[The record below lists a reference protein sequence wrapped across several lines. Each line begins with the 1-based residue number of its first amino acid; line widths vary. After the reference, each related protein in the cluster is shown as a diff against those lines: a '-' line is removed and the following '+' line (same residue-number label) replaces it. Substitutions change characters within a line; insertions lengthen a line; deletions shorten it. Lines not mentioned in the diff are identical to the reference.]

1 MTIPVRK
8 EFFMHEIFYKLEVE
22 KQNRIINA
30 GMNIFSLSDYK
41 HASTDDI
48 ASTAKVAKG
57 SLFQYFKNKK
67 SLFIFLYEYAMKI
80 FEKTVYE
87 KFNFDETDYFEIL
100 KKSLD
105 FVMAL
110 LEKYP
115 FMYKFCVK
123 ASYEKMPEIVESI
136 KEINEKIESKMYKQ
150 IFGKVDLSKFKDGID
165 IEKLTKM
172 ISWCSEGIW
181 NEGIKNNS
189 SMSQMYEQS
198 LEVYGFYK
206 NAVYKEEFL

>member
-1 MTIPVRK
+1 MYQ
-8 EFFMHEIFYKLEVE
+8 IFYKLDEE

-30 GMNIFSLSDYK
+30 GTNIFSTNDYK

-48 ASTAKVAKG
+48 AAEAKIAKG

-67 SLFIFLYEYAMKI
+67 SLFIFLYEYTMKI
-80 FEKTVYE
+80 YEKKVYE
-87 KFNFDETDYFEIL
+87 KFNFDETDYFEML
-100 KKSLD
+100 RQSLN
-105 FVMAL
+105 FTMAL

-115 FMYKFCVK
+115 YMYKFVIK

-136 KEINEKIESKMYKQ
+136 KEVNEKIEEKMYKKMFEK
-150 IFGKVDLSKFKDGID
+150 IDLSKFKDGTD
-165 IEKLTKM
+165 IEKLNKM

-181 NEGIKNNS
+181 NDGVKNHS
-189 SMSQMYEQS
+189 SMSEMYEQA
-198 LEVYGFYK
+198 LEIYNFYK